1 MTAFHPSAQRNAFR
15 RPGVRLQSRSCVR
28 WNQSPDDPVADE
40 GRACHFD
47 SNRHNNTNTKANS
60 HVHAHGNPIT
70 IAIANR
76 YGYTESKSIPGALH
90 PFPPMVE
97 SSNAHSQF

>member
-1 MTAFHPSAQRNAFR
+1 M
-15 RPGVRLQSRSCVR
+15 RLQSRSFAP
-28 WNQSPDDPVADE
+28 WNQSADDPVADK

-60 HVHAHGNPIT
+60 HVHAHANPIT

-76 YGYTESKSIPGALH
+76 YCYTDSKSTARRLAPL
-90 PFPPMVE
+90 FR
-97 SSNAHSQF
+97 QW

>member
-1 MTAFHPSAQRNAFR
+1 MAQES
-15 RPGVRLQSRSCVR
+15 L
-28 WNQSPDDPVADE
+28 DDPVADE

-60 HVHAHGNPIT
+60 HVHAQGNPIT

-76 YGYTESKSIPGALH
+76 YGYTESKSTSPRLA
-90 PFPPMVE
+90 PFSTNGGVVQR
-97 SSNAHSQF
+97 SFAVLGGLLFARATL